1 MSAPTY
7 GVRSSVAQLR
17 RVAVRRP
24 WVGDGGSADEV
35 LAQYRA
41 AHWSEPALALLTA
54 QHAAFVTTLRTLGS
68 EVHEFD
74 ALPGLPD
81 AVFVYDPAFVI
92 PSGTVALTP
101 AKLARMGEEEYL
113 VADLESVGVP
123 TIGRL
128 VGDATAD
135 SGDMFWLDDATVAI
149 GRSYRTN
156 DEAVAQLR
164 GILAGDGV
172 RVEMFDVPHDLGP
185 AFCLHLMSLVS
196 PIRDDLAVV
205 YERLAPVALLRA
217 LARRGITWVAVED
230 DEYATLGCNVLAI
243 SPGVVVIGERNR
255 RVADAL
261 RDRGVEVHTYPSSEI
276 DKGEGGPTCLTR
288 PILRG

>member
-255 RVADAL
+255 RVANAL

>member
-1 MSAPTY
+1 
-7 GVRSSVAQLR
+7 LR

-41 AHWSEPALALLTA
+41 AHWSEPDLALLAA
-54 QHAAFVTTLRTLGS
+54 QHAAFVMTLRALGS

-81 AVFVYDPAFVI
+81 AVFVYDPAFII
-92 PSGTVALTP
+92 PSGTVALSP
-101 AKLARMGEEEYL
+101 AKLARAGEEKYL

-135 SGDMFWLDDATVAI
+135 SGDMFWLDDATLAI

-156 DEAVAQLR
+156 DEGVEQLR

-172 RVEMFDVPHDLGP
+172 GVEMFDVPHDLGP

>member
-172 RVEMFDVPHDLGP
+172 RVEMFDVPHVLGP

-255 RVADAL
+255 RVANAL

>member
-255 RVADAL
+255 RVATAL